1 MGPKVILFHLWKK
14 SIIIYTVDLHF
25 LSMYLF
31 YLQSLFLYSRS
42 ACQNFLSIVESPFY
56 SFNSAVYDLS
66 CEFKL
71 FIFYLKFSN
80 ILKLFQPTYIYI
92 AIIHEIPDSFTAL
105 ILDLV
110 VSNYLK
116 FSDDKSMLLLKVTI
130 SNLQCICG

>member
-1 MGPKVILFHLWKK
+1 M
-14 SIIIYTVDLHF
+14 T
-25 LSMYLF
+25 
-31 YLQSLFLYSRS
+31 
-42 ACQNFLSIVESPFY
+42 
-56 SFNSAVYDLS
+56 SAVNLNCSY
-66 CEFKL
+66 
-71 FIFYLKFSN
+71 FILFSN